1 MTLSIEDIVRYYGR
15 SDIQK
20 EMIKI
25 ARYREVAGRTMDDS
39 FLKRPGIIQYPSDI
53 VNKVKNGYASF
64 HCSVEQWSN
73 PMALGPDLRPSDLD
87 ELRMGWDLIIDLDA
101 RIKLEHSK
109 IAAVCIVDLLKEY
122 GITPTVKFSGRRGF
136 HIAIAKEAFPQE
148 INFSFLSKR
157 YPDITRTIIRFIR
170 HKLNDRIRD
179 ELIKYEGGIAELLKD
194 SGTTE
199 ADPYYFVD
207 VEENW
212 GNRHLFRMPYSLHMK
227 TGLASIPIQLFKLK
241 NFEPEQAT
249 IDKVKIFPYLVN
261 KKEEATEL
269 LLQALDW
276 DAKIVKEAP
285 EIKVV
290 KKRRFNDPVPE
301 EFFPPCMKTLIGG
314 IENGKKRSIFSLI
327 TFLRSVNWPDDKI
340 EEKVKEWNQRC
351 EEKGEGLTDRYLM
364 SQIRWHDRQQR
375 EILPAN
381 CSSDLFWQSTEPK
394 LCQPD
399 TLCGNVKNPVN
410 YAFKKFFAT
419 RKNKSMRN
427 TNKGKKV
434 SKKVKKQLEVK

>member
-1 MTLSIEDIVRYYGR
+1 MTVSVEDIVRFYGR
-15 SDIQK
+15 EDIQK
-20 EMIKI
+20 EMIKL

-39 FLKRPGIIQYPSDI
+39 FLRRPGILQYPTDI
-53 VNKVKNGYASF
+53 VNKVKDGYASF
-64 HCSVEQWSN
+64 HCSVEHWSN

-101 RIKLEHSK
+101 RIKLDHAR

-157 YPDITRTIIRFIR
+157 YPDITRIIIRFIR
-170 HKLNDRIRD
+170 EKLKDRIRD
-179 ELIKYEGGIAELLKD
+179 ELIKYEGGIVELLKD

-227 TGLASIPIQLFKLK
+227 TGLVSVPIQLFKLK
-241 NFEPEQAT
+241 NFEPEQA
-249 IDKVKIFPYLVN
+249 KMENVKILPYLVN

-276 DAKIVKEAP
+276 DAKIIKEAP
-285 EIKVV
+285 EV
-290 KKRRFNDPVPE
+290 KTVRKRKFTDPVPE
-301 EFFPPCMKTLIGG
+301 EHFPPCMKILIGG

-327 TFLRSVNWPDDKI
+327 TFLKSVNWPEEKI
-340 EEKVKEWNQRC
+340 EEKVKEWNLKC

-364 SQIRWHDRQQR
+364 SQLRWHDRQQR

-381 CSSDLFWQSTEPK
+381 CSSDLFWKSTEPK

-399 TLCGNVKNPVN
+399 AICGNTKNPVN

-419 RKNKSMRN
+419 RKNKSVRN
-427 TNKGKKV
+427 RKKKV
-434 SKKVKKQLEVK
+434 VKIKGESI